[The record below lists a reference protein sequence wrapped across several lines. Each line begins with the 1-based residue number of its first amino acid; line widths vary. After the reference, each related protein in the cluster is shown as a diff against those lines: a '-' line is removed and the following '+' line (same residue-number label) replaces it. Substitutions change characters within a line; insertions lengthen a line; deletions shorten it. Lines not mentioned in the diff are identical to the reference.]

1 MHDHTQAGHPPLDR
15 ALATRLL
22 AELAENDAFRLRF
35 ASHPSAALQELGLSA
50 EAADAALQGV
60 SCLKVNSLASKQ
72 DILKSRELL
81 QNYLTSEGS
90 HTVVYCLEAGR
101 TDVLATRQQ
110 R

>member
-1 MHDHTQAGHPPLDR
+1 MDR

-22 AELAENDAFRLRF
+22 AELAENDAFRVRF
-35 ASHPSAALQELGLSA
+35 ASDPSAALQELGLSA

-60 SCLKVNSLASKQ
+60 SCLKVNTLASKQ
-72 DILKSRELL
+72 DIRKSRELL

-101 TDVLATRQQ
+101 TEVFSPRQ